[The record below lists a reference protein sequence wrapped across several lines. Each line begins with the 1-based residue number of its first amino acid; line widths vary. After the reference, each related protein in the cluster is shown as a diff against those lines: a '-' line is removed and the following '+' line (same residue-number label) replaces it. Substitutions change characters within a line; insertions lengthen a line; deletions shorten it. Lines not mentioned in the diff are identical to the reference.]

1 MTEGRYTTIARSLV
15 AVAENLTKTFATR
28 PVGVGKRVLEVKDL
42 LGPSTEA
49 GKRSR
54 QVLTL
59 TAGASVV
66 AIGWLDM
73 VNAECAIRE
82 YPTLKLAHELR
93 GSGTLDF
100 TDDDYARFT
109 ALLTADLAGMGV
121 RLRVDVLVASELRT
135 EKTLMPAGK
144 GTKRDPVLLAVIGLV
159 VLLAALTAVLAT
171 W

>member
-1 MTEGRYTTIARSLV
+1 MTEGPYTTVARSLV

-28 PVGVGKRVLEVKDL
+28 PVGVGRRVLEVKEP

-66 AIGWLDM
+66 AIGWLDV
-73 VNAECAIRE
+73 VNAACGLKE

-93 GSGTLDF
+93 GAGLLDF
-100 TDDDYARFT
+100 TEDDYARFT
-109 ALLTADLAGMGV
+109 ALLTAELAAMGV
-121 RLRVDVLVASELRT
+121 TLRVDVLDISELRT
-135 EKTLMPAGK
+135 EKTLLPAGK
-144 GTKRDPVLLAVIGLV
+144 GTKRDPIFLAVVGVLVLLGA
-159 VLLAALTAVLAT
+159 LAAVLAFR
-171 W
+171 